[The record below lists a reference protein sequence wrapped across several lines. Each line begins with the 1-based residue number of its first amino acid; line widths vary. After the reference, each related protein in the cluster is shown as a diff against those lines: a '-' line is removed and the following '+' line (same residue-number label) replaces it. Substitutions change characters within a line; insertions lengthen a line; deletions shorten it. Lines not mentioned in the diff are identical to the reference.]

1 MKTAVVQSLSIT
13 GGMIVVRYCLKC
25 SRISATFEALV
36 DFETGMTVTSGC
48 VEGGVSTEIVAADA
62 RKVGVITRDD
72 MRVLPT
78 PATAFI

>member
-1 MKTAVVQSLSIT
+1 MVQSLSIT
-13 GGMIVVRYCLKC
+13 GGMTVVRFCLKC

-62 RKVGVITRDD
+62 RAVGVITRED

-78 PATAFI
+78 AATAFI